1 MTKPGGS
8 MQHRNSL
15 STGKPGLGKISQN
28 RRMQIRRPF
37 YFKMCMSV
45 CSFLSFGSAG
55 IHYLLIAASFLKA
68 PPYILNSPGGTFS
81 NLRNIWCTRFFI
93 RSVSVLLRTP
103 IRLSVLK
110 LVNFITPLSPHSG
123 CVVLTCHTPWKR
135 LLVEWCL
142 ENDFALIVSRGSWGS
157 EKRRIQRVGTG
168 FKELRDMV
176 NLLKQNGR
184 IIIAADIFNNLKNC
198 PVNFNGISHN
208 ASLFPVRLARIAEV
222 PLVVAIPTLRNGVI
236 NIDPQ
241 RQFDFKPLRF
251 DASMVMQKIISFLDS
266 EIKKDPCIWS
276 LFVKGHY

>member
-1 MTKPGGS
+1 
-8 MQHRNSL
+8 MQFS
-15 STGKPGLGKISQN
+15 
-28 RRMQIRRPF
+28 RPF

-45 CSFLSFGSAG
+45 CSFLSYGSAG
-55 IHYLLIAASFLKA
+55 IHYSLIAGGFLKA
-68 PPYILNSPGGTFS
+68 PPYFLNSPSGTFS

-93 RSVSVLLRTP
+93 RSISALLRSP
-103 IRLSVLK
+103 LRLSTLK
-110 LVNFITPLSPHSG
+110 LVNFTNPPSLHSG

-142 ENDFALIVSRGSWGS
+142 ENDFALIVSEGKWDF
-157 EKRRIQRVGTG
+157 EKRRIQRLGTG
-168 FKELRDMV
+168 FKELRDIV
-176 NLLKQNGR
+176 KLLKQNGR

-198 PVNFNGISHN
+198 PVNFNGNSHN

-222 PLVVAIPTLRNGVI
+222 PLVLAIPTLRNGII

-251 DASMVMQKIISFLDS
+251 DASIVMQKIISFLDS

-276 LFVKGHY
+276 LFVKGHH